1 MKNMKARAPLAAAQ
15 TKEAKRRAKNAFL
28 ALVEDSDMES
38 DRETDEPSPN
48 TRHCEKK
55 KDDTSSHFD
64 DDISQWNVSNTTDM
78 SSAFDTEQY
87 KQFMQRWKTTPWSEM
102 ESDEDD

>member
-1 MKNMKARAPLAAAQ
+1 MKARAPLAAAQ

-55 KDDTSSHFD
+55 KDTSSHFD
-64 DDISQWNVSNTTDM
+64 DDISQWNVSNTTDV
-78 SSAFDTEQY
+78 SSAFDIEQY
-87 KQFMQRWKTTPWSEM
+87 KEFMQRWKTTRWSEM

>member
-28 ALVEDSDMES
+28 ALVDDSDMES
-38 DRETDEPSPN
+38 DRETDVTSPN
-48 TRHCEKK
+48 ARHCEKK
-55 KDDTSSHFD
+55 KDTSSHFN
-64 DDISQWNVSNTTDM
+64 DDISQWNVSNATDM